1 MMKSVYIIHGWGGSP
16 KEEIHK
22 WLKSELESKGFKVH
36 ALKMPN
42 TKTPKI
48 KEWVPFLQEN
58 ISNPD
63 EETHFVGHSIGC
75 QTILRYLET
84 LSEKIK
90 VGKVVLLAPWT
101 NLLETAYENPDEEK
115 KIAKP
120 WIETPINLEK
130 CKSHTKHFTAIFSD
144 NDFCVPLSDKEIFR
158 KKLNAKIIV
167 EHNKGHFTMEDNVD
181 KVPSALSSIL
191 EISH

>member
-1 MMKSVYIIHGWGGSP
+1 MKSVYIIHGWGGSP

-22 WLKSELESKGFKVH
+22 WLKSELEKNGFKVN

-42 TKTPKI
+42 SETPRI
-48 KEWVPFLQEN
+48 EEWIPFLQKN
-58 ISNPD
+58 IPVLD
-63 EETHFVGHSIGC
+63 KQTYLVGHSIGC
-75 QTILRYLET
+75 QAILRYLET
-84 LSEKIK
+84 LPKETK
-90 VGKVVLLAPWT
+90 VRKVILIAPWI
-101 NLLETAYENPDEEK
+101 NLLDTAYENPDEEK

-120 WIETPINLEK
+120 WIETPINWEK